1 MGGKAFGNPQ
11 AQYLLKQSAKHPKV
25 LLLEKVIIDD
35 SFNTLGLG
43 VYFPGLSVNPN
54 VSNK

>member
-1 MGGKAFGNPQ
+1 MGGKALGNPQ